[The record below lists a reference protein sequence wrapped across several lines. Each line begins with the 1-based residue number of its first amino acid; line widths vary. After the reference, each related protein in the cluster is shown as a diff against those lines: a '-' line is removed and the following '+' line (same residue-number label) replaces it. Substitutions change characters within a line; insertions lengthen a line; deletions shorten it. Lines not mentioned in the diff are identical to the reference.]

1 MLAPRREVQQRL
13 GRAVPAFGGAFDQKL
28 ADHLRAGR
36 AAGLARRGDA
46 MAAPLEPAPEPR
58 DLGRLARSFAAF
70 EGDETPRGVRRHES
84 QPNR

>member
-13 GRAVPAFGGAFDQKL
+13 GRAVPALDGAFDQKL
-28 ADHLRAGR
+28 ADHLRAR
-36 AAGLARRGDA
+36 RSAGLARRHDL
-46 MAAPLEPAPEPR
+46 AAASFEPARQPG

-70 EGDETPRGVRRHES
+70 EGDETPRGVLRHES

>member
-13 GRAVPAFGGAFDQKL
+13 GRAVPALDGAFDQKL
-28 ADHLRAGR
+28 ADHLRARR
-36 AAGLARRGDA
+36 AAGLARGGDA
-46 MAAPLEPAPEPR
+46 MAAALEPALEPC

-70 EGDETPRGVRRHES
+70 ESYESPGGVFGHES